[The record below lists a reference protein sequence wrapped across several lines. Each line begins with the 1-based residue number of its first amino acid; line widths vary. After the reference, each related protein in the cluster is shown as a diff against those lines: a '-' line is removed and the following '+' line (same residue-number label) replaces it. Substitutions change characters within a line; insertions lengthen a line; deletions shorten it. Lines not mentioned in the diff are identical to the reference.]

1 MSLTDSERS
10 TVLESVELGMPLDRV
25 APLVNTTVRHLRAE
39 MKADRKFGAA
49 VKAAESRCMK
59 HCLEVLKTSK
69 QWQANT
75 FVLESRWPGQF
86 RRNRKL
92 PDPVAQTP
100 LPLND
105 ERLGRLNL
113 ADFVLLE
120 YLWNKMNGRPT
131 IVDVPD
137 PPRRENGQGPP
148 ISG

>member
-1 MSLTDSERS
+1 MPLNNDDRKTIID
-10 TVLESVELGMPLDRV
+10 SVELGMPLDRV
-25 APLVNTTVRHLRAE
+25 APLVGTTVRHVRAE
-39 MKADRKFGAA
+39 MKADRKFGAS

-59 HCLEVLKTSK
+59 HCLEALKASK

-105 ERLGRLNL
+105 ERLGRLNM
-113 ADFVLLE
+113 ADFVMLE
-120 YLWNKMNGRPT
+120 YLWDKMNGRPT
-131 IVDVPD
+131 VLDVPE
-137 PPRRENGQGPP
+137 PPRRQNGQGPP